1 MKPYAIV
8 FIVGVASAVVGL
20 RDVSAQQASIK
31 GGVSYGTA
39 SNTGLAPGAKQRSG
53 FVLGVGVA
61 SGGPIGFGIEG
72 LYAQRGYTSTNP
84 GDSRRLDYID
94 VPLYLRLAVPSP
106 AVSPFAYVG
115 PQASFEIQCG
125 TGGGDCPDSG
135 RETVTY
141 SGVIGVGARF
151 GMLGG
156 LTGEARYVYG
166 LSDLTL
172 NTVTSSS
179 SYKPRSLLLLLSLG
193 F

>member
-1 MKPYAIV
+1 MQINKIV
-8 FIVGVASAVVGL
+8 LIALTVATVAVM
-20 RDVSAQQASIK
+20 RDVGAQQMSIK
-31 GGVSYGTA
+31 AGVSYGTA

-53 FVLGVGVA
+53 FVLGVGAA

-84 GDSRRLDYID
+84 ADSRRLDYID
-94 VPLYLRLAVPSP
+94 VPVYLRLSVPSP
-106 AVSPFAYVG
+106 AVTPFAYVG

-135 RETVTY
+135 REPVTY

-151 GMLGG
+151 VTLGG
-156 LTGEARYVYG
+156 LMAEARYVYG
-166 LSDLTL
+166 LSDLRL
-172 NTVTSSS
+172 KTVTSSS
-179 SYKPRSLLLLLSLG
+179 SYKPRSLLLLLGLG